1 MSGADQPSAMILVS
15 ACLIGLP
22 ARYNGQVALHKHPVL
37 RRWFDQGRL
46 LPFCPEVAGGLPMPR
61 PPAEVADAK
70 GGRLVLEGAARVIDR
85 AGTDV
90 TEAFVAGARAA
101 QALVRERAIRMA
113 ILKEGSPSCG
123 STYSYDG
130 TFTSKR
136 LPLPGVTTAALE
148 AVGVR
153 VFSED
158 QLDAAERYF
167 DEEILGQ

>member
-1 MSGADQPSAMILVS
+1 MSEVNPSGGLILVS

-22 ARYNGQVALHKHPVL
+22 ARYNGQAVFHEHPVL
-37 RRWFDQGRL
+37 RRWYAEGRL
-46 LPFCPEVAGGLPMPR
+46 LPFCPEVAGGLPTPR
-61 PPAEVADAK
+61 PPAEVADGK

-85 AGTDV
+85 SAADV
-90 TEAFVAGARAA
+90 TGPFVAGARMA

-130 TFTSKR
+130 TFTSTR

-148 AVGVR
+148 AVGVG
-153 VFSED
+153 VFSEN
-158 QLDAAERYF
+158 QLDAALRYF
-167 DEEILGQ
+167 DEEVLGQ